1 MSHDH
6 STHSHHNTLHAVGI
20 GKAMA
25 IGVCLNSIFVV
36 LEAVCGWYAD
46 SLGLMADAGH
56 NAGDVVGLLL
66 AWGADAIARRPSTPR
81 YTWGL
86 RRTTIFAAL
95 ANAILLLAACCAI
108 VWEAYRRLWFPEPTE
123 GMIMI
128 VVATVGVVINGFT
141 AILLMK
147 ESHADLNIRG
157 AYLHMMADAAVSLGV
172 VVAGVALWTTGI
184 LWIDPIVSM
193 LVSFVVAYGTW
204 GLLWE
209 SANLALDAVPRGID
223 FHKIDVFL
231 RSIEG
236 VSNVHE
242 LRIWGPST
250 SESSLT
256 AHVVVVDER
265 HHRRV
270 LSHATECLKN
280 EHGIKH
286 ITLQIEDKK
295 VSETVSE

>member
-1 MSHDH
+1 
-6 STHSHHNTLHAVGI
+6 
-20 GKAMA
+20 MA

-81 YTWGL
+81 
-86 RRTTIFAAL
+86 
-95 ANAILLLAACCAI
+95 
-108 VWEAYRRLWFPEPTE
+108 
-123 GMIMI
+123 
-128 VVATVGVVINGFT
+128 
-141 AILLMK
+141 
-147 ESHADLNIRG
+147 
-157 AYLHMMADAAVSLGV
+157 LHMGLATHDYFCRTRQCDTSAC
-172 VVAGVALWTTGI
+172 
-184 LWIDPIVSM
+184 SM
-193 LVSFVVAYGTW
+193 LRDCMGGLSSTLVSRTNRRNDNDCGCHRGSGDQWVHGNSFDERKPRGSEYPRCISAHDGRRSSVTRGGCCGSRSLDHRNSMDRSDGEHAGEFRRCLRNMGAVVGERPT
-204 GLLWE
+204 
-209 SANLALDAVPRGID
+209 SRLDAVPRGID